1 MVKLE
6 NVNKYFNRRKKN
18 EIHVINNTSLELE
31 NKGLVALLGPSGCGK
46 TTLLNVIGGLDKVNK
61 GRVYVNGQKITG
73 RRAGK
78 IDSIRNLNIG
88 YIFQNYN
95 LVDNMTVFDNV
106 AIALKMIGVR
116 DKKEIEEKVNYVLE
130 KVGMYRYRN
139 RYADMLSG
147 GERQRVGIARAIVKN
162 PAVVIADEPTG
173 NLDSRNTLEVMNIIK
188 ALSQDKLVIL
198 VTHEEE
204 LAEFYASRIIRI
216 NDGQVVS
223 DIINDHAGDLDYRI
237 ENKIYLRDIRDHKR
251 LRTANYN
258 IDFYNENNGEI
269 NLDIVVKNGNI
280 YIQAKNQNTR
290 LEVIDDNSGIEFIDD
305 HYKQIT
311 KEESAE
317 GNFDLEK
324 LAHKGK
330 RKYKSI
336 LNPFTLLKKGF
347 RTVFDYNILKKILL
361 AGFFI
366 SAMFITYSVS
376 NIYGVLNITDDEFIE
391 VDKSYITVVGK
402 KIDVDT
408 YETYEKDDDYEYI
421 MPGDSK
427 ISLSMVF
434 DDYYQTKD
442 SSADIEGS
450 LSASGKL
457 EESDIVAGRLPENK
471 REIVI
476 DRMLLNKVI
485 KEQGTKSAGYS
496 VPEDFLDET
505 ISIPNMRDMTIVGI
519 ADRMSPCIY
528 ADESRFIN
536 ILANVRNTEEY
547 EVTDS
552 TVYSETDNSA
562 QGVIDYKLKKSD
574 IELKKGEWPKD
585 DYEVIVNEKN
595 EEDMKIGKEIKQK
608 VNGRKLT
615 VVGYYSDAYDS
626 DYMLVNSD
634 TVKYNLINHSQNITV
649 CPVDKAEAMQAFKDA
664 QINVKDTYAESR
676 KKYKDDIWSSVIS
689 SLILAGVMLVISFIE
704 IFLIIRASFL
714 SRVKEVGVYRA
725 IGVKKGDIYKMFM
738 GEILAVTT
746 IASMPGFAF
755 MAYILSKLSQM
766 QWFEDM
772 FYMDSMVLVLCAV
785 LIYGFNIVFGLLPV
799 FRTIR
804 KTPAAILSRTDV
816 N

>member
-1 MVKLE
+1 MVRLE
-6 NVNKYFNRRKKN
+6 KVNKYFNRRKKN

-106 AIALKMIGVR
+106 AIALKMVGVR

-188 ALSQDKLVIL
+188 AVSQDKLVIL

-216 NDGQVVS
+216 KDGQVVS
-223 DIINDHAGDLDYRI
+223 DMVNNHAGDLDYRI
-237 ENKIYLRDIRDHKR
+237 ENKIYLKDIRDHKR

-258 IDFYNENNGEI
+258 IDFYNENNGEVH
-269 NLDIVVKNGNI
+269 LDIVVKNGNI
-280 YIQAKNQNTR
+280 YIQAKNRNTR
-290 LEVIDDNSGIEFIDD
+290 LEVIDDNSGIEFIYD

-324 LAHKGK
+324 LSHKGK

-347 RTVFDYNILKKILL
+347 RTVFEYNILKKILL

-402 KIDVDT
+402 KIDV
-408 YETYEKDDDYEYI
+408 
-421 MPGDSK
+421 
-427 ISLSMVF
+427 
-434 DDYYQTKD
+434 
-442 SSADIEGS
+442 
-450 LSASGKL
+450 
-457 EESDIVAGRLPENK
+457 
-471 REIVI
+471 
-476 DRMLLNKVI
+476 
-485 KEQGTKSAGYS
+485 
-496 VPEDFLDET
+496 
-505 ISIPNMRDMTIVGI
+505 
-519 ADRMSPCIY
+519 
-528 ADESRFIN
+528 
-536 ILANVRNTEEY
+536 
-547 EVTDS
+547 
-552 TVYSETDNSA
+552 
-562 QGVIDYKLKKSD
+562 
-574 IELKKGEWPKD
+574 
-585 DYEVIVNEKN
+585 
-595 EEDMKIGKEIKQK
+595 
-608 VNGRKLT
+608 
-615 VVGYYSDAYDS
+615 
-626 DYMLVNSD
+626 
-634 TVKYNLINHSQNITV
+634 
-649 CPVDKAEAMQAFKDA
+649 
-664 QINVKDTYAESR
+664 
-676 KKYKDDIWSSVIS
+676 
-689 SLILAGVMLVISFIE
+689 
-704 IFLIIRASFL
+704 
-714 SRVKEVGVYRA
+714 
-725 IGVKKGDIYKMFM
+725 
-738 GEILAVTT
+738 
-746 IASMPGFAF
+746 
-755 MAYILSKLSQM
+755 
-766 QWFEDM
+766 
-772 FYMDSMVLVLCAV
+772 
-785 LIYGFNIVFGLLPV
+785 
-799 FRTIR
+799 
-804 KTPAAILSRTDV
+804 
-816 N
+816 